1 MITKEKYDV
10 AVILINYN
18 SSKHSI
24 NCIQSILQHTSDDLT
39 FQIIISDNASE
50 EKDYLN
56 LKNFCDQEN
65 NSKIRLYRS
74 NINTGFGGGN
84 MHGVQY
90 ANADYLA
97 FLNNDTLLLND
108 CLSIFKNYLEK
119 NKDVGVVG
127 GQAYKEDG
135 SFMISTDHFAS
146 PLREIIGKNLLE
158 KINPAKYPKRKKT
171 YKNPIRVNFV
181 SGSFMFL
188 RTNDFNEIGGFDN
201 NLFLYHEETDLCKR
215 LLSIS
220 KSAYLI
226 PEAELIH
233 LHGASTGKS
242 IAIKKELK
250 ISLLYVIQ
258 KHYGFF
264 AHKLILLF
272 FIIKYFFSSILKPQN
287 LPIFLLVLNG
297 APLCKSLK
305 QIQKIQNSNEPKL

>member
-1 MITKEKYDV
+1 MTEQPKYDV

-18 SSKHSI
+18 SSEHSI
-24 NCIQSILQHTSDDLT
+24 NCIHSILEHTSENLKY
-39 FQIIISDNASE
+39 QIIISDNASE

-56 LKNFCDQEN
+56 LKRFCDQEN
-65 NSKIRLYRS
+65 NSKIKLYRS

-119 NKDVGVVG
+119 NKNTGVVG
-127 GQAYKEDG
+127 GQAFKEDK

-158 KINPAKYPKRKKT
+158 KISPTKYPKRKKL

-188 RTNDFNEIGGFDN
+188 RTNDFNEIGGFDT

-215 LLSIS
+215 LLAIS
-220 KSAYLI
+220 KYAYLI

-233 LHGASTGKS
+233 LHGASTEKS

-258 KHYGFF
+258 KHNGFF
-264 AHKLILLF
+264 AHKIVLLF
-272 FIIKYFFSSILKPQN
+272 FIIKYFFSSILRPKN
-287 LPIFLLVLNG
+287 WPIFLLVLNG

-305 QIQKIQNSNEPKL
+305 LTQKIQKIN